1 MSRTIIKYI
10 PGLLLTSL
18 IAIAATYISKTFFN
32 NLVGSTVI
40 ALFLGVALHPLIKSH
55 IIFRNGIT
63 FTSKRLLRLAIIGM
77 GVTLHLKEVIA
88 IGSFSLIV
96 MLFTLATAFGGGWLL
111 GKVLKMP
118 WRQAALISAGTGICG
133 GSAIAALSPVIN
145 AKNKD
150 VAYAL
155 SATFIF
161 DVLMVI
167 LFPIMGKLLNMSD
180 AGYGLWTGT
189 AVNDTSSVLAA
200 GYAFSE
206 NAGSFAIIVKLA
218 RTLSIVPIVLAFSLI
233 EAKNTKTST
242 NNKVSIVRI
251 FPWFVLIFFG
261 VVIINSFSLINGN
274 LATYVSGGGKWAM
287 VMALAAVGLSTDA
300 LHLAHSGAK
309 PMFHGFVISLAV
321 VVVSYVVQMMLN
333 QI

>member
-10 PGLLLTSL
+10 PGLLVTFL
-18 IAIAATYISKTFFN
+18 IAILATLVSKTVFN
-32 NLVGSTVI
+32 NLIGATVI
-40 ALFLGVALHPLIKSH
+40 ALFLGMALHPFIKQH
-55 IIFRNGIT
+55 DIFNFGIN
-63 FTSKRLLRLAIIGM
+63 FTSKRLLKLAIIGM
-77 GVTLHLKEVIA
+77 GVTLQLKEVVA

-96 MLFTLATAFGGGWLL
+96 MVFTLATAFGGGWLL
-111 GKVLKMP
+111 GKILKMP

-167 LFPIMGKLLNMSD
+167 LFPIMGKFLNMSD

-206 NAGSFAIIVKLA
+206 NAGAFAIVVKLA
-218 RTLSIVPIVLAFSLI
+218 RTLSVVPIVLAFSLI
-233 EAKNTKTST
+233 EAKNGQGAT
-242 NNKVSIVRI
+242 NNKVSVAKI

-261 VVIINSFSLINGN
+261 VVVINSFSLINEN
-274 LATYVSGGGKWAM
+274 LALGISGAGKWAM
-287 VMALAAVGLSTDA
+287 VMALGAIGLSTDA
-300 LHLAHSGAK
+300 LHLARSGAK

-321 VVVSYVVQMMLN
+321 VVVSFTVQLMLN